1 MEKKSAVQAMSAVAE
16 IELVYRSKVKA
27 ADRPCVSSSTDVVNL
42 LRILWEE
49 GKIDLVEQFKVLY
62 LNRANH
68 VLCVYNLSTGG
79 VTGTI
84 ADPRLVF
91 AAALKVNAC
100 SLVLCHNHPSGSL
113 KPSRADEE
121 LTQKIKNAGA
131 FLDIKVLDHVI
142 LSSEAYFSFAD
153 EGLL

>member
-1 MEKKSAVQAMSAVAE
+1 MEKKPTALATNSVAE
-16 IELVYRSKVKA
+16 IELIYRSKVKA
-27 ADRPCVSSSTDVVNL
+27 ADRARINSSIDAVNV
-42 LRILWEE
+42 LRTLWEE

-79 VTGTI
+79 VTGTV

-91 AAALKVNAC
+91 AAALKLNAC
-100 SLVLCHNHPSGSL
+100 SLILCHNHPSGSL
-113 KPSRADEE
+113 QPSRADEE
-121 LTQKIKNAGA
+121 LTMKIKNAGT
-131 FLDIKVLDHVI
+131 FLDIKVLDHLI
-142 LSSEAYFSFAD
+142 LSSEDHFSFAD